1 MSITITVAPI
11 TSQDRDGVLQITRMQ
26 KNFLDCEIAIAV
38 EVIDGSLTSTGDYH
52 TLVARDSQ
60 KRVLGFLSFGAVPL
74 TENRFDLYW
83 IAVDPGAGRAG
94 IGTRLLREMETH
106 LRLNG
111 SGHIYIDTSSTEG
124 YLAARKFY
132 ENNGYQV
139 VAHLKDFYRAGDDKM
154 IYRKIY

>member
-1 MSITITVAPI
+1 MRITLSVAPI

-26 KNFLDCEIAIAV
+26 RNFLDCEIAIAV

-52 TLVARDSQ
+52 TLVAHDGQ

-83 IAVDPGAGRAG
+83 IAVDPGAGRSG
-94 IGTRLLREMETH
+94 IGTRLLEEMETR
-106 LRLNG
+106 LRRNG
-111 SGHIYIDTSSTEG
+111 SGHIYIDTSSTQG

-132 ENNGYQV
+132 EKNGYQA
-139 VAHLKDFYRAGDDKM
+139 VAHLKDFYRLGDDKI